1 MNKKDRMRSI
11 KLEGDVASIAEELA
25 SKRILS
31 KTLSELLRKEY
42 GISFEDDLLKSR
54 MTDLERQRES
64 INEQMSDL
72 TNTIKRKE
80 EKQFNLDSITKFETE
95 LNNLQSSLRSE
106 LNLVVEMNNL
116 DLGIEEDK
124 FEPHKLMSE
133 ISKAKGLIRIE
144 IHNKYE
150 NRKKEITQELI
161 RLYEKRED
169 LRQ

>member
-54 MTDLERQRES
+54 MNDLKRQSEEIDEQLS
-64 INEQMSDL
+64 QLTHTIN
-72 TNTIKRKE
+72 RKE
-80 EKQFNLDSITKFETE
+80 AQKYNDDQILILETE
-95 LNNLQSSLRSE
+95 LNNWDIVQRKELQ
-106 LNLVVEMNNL
+106 LVIDMSYQE
-116 DLGIEEDK
+116 LGIDK
-124 FEPHKLMSE
+124 NKYEPHQLMSE

-144 IHNKYE
+144 IHSKFE
-150 NRKKEITQELI
+150 KRKKEILKELEM
-161 RLYEKRED
+161 RYDERENYE
-169 LRQ
+169 

>member
-54 MTDLERQRES
+54 MNDLKRQS
-64 INEQMSDL
+64 EQIEEQLSEL
-72 TNTIKRKE
+72 THTMNRKE
-80 EKQFNLDSITKFETE
+80 SQKFNDQQIANLETE
-95 LNNLQSSLRSE
+95 LNNFDILQRKE
-106 LNLVVEMNNL
+106 LQMVIDMTYLE
-116 DLGIEEDK
+116 LGIDK
-124 FEPHKLMSE
+124 TKYEPHQLMSE

-144 IHNKYE
+144 IHSKFAK
-150 NRKKEITQELI
+150 RKKEILKELEM
-161 RLYEKRED
+161 RYDERENYE
-169 LRQ
+169 